1 MSDSNEKKSG
11 VVENETDQN
20 SVSTSRRNFTKA
32 SLLATP
38 VLMSVASKPVWATTG
53 RRCTVSV
60 LMSGDT
66 SVPIDWTSC
75 KSCSPGYWHHYKSCW
90 STAGMAGEK
99 NTTFGAFFLGSFN
112 QNHYYPAELEAL
124 NTPLSSFFP
133 SVGGNRPF
141 MKFARAATA
150 SYLNAMAIGHLFG
163 GNIPTAA
170 QIQSL
175 VSTIFYTART
185 SKPSRQNLDS
195 RRILAGQKASE
206 LATYYDEGSE
216 ECILPNSGNCPEQ
229 GFRT

>member
-1 MSDSNEKKSG
+1 MSDSKDKKTG
-11 VVENETDQN
+11 VMDSETEEQ

-66 SVPIDWTSC
+66 SVAIDWTSC
-75 KSCSPGYWHHYKSCW
+75 RSCSPGYWHHDLSCW

-99 NTTFGAFFLGSFN
+99 NTTFGVFFLGSFN
-112 QNHYYPAELEAL
+112 TNHYYPEELEAL

-175 VSTIFYTART
+175 VSNVFKTYRT
-185 SKPSRQNLDS
+185 GKPSQQNLES
-195 RRILAGQKASE
+195 RRALAGQKATE
-206 LATYYDEGSE
+206 LSTYYDEGLE
-216 ECILPNSGNCPEQ
+216 ECVLPNSGNCPEQ